1 MFQIRYLLNKWGKWR
16 FCRWRSRSPPPPE
29 EAISY
34 GADTAVLTQDATL
47 ADFYVAPQVALLTKV
62 VPALTVALKEK
73 LG

>member
-1 MFQIRYLLNKWGKWR
+1 
-16 FCRWRSRSPPPPE
+16 
-29 EAISY
+29 
-34 GADTAVLTQDATL
+34 LTQDATL